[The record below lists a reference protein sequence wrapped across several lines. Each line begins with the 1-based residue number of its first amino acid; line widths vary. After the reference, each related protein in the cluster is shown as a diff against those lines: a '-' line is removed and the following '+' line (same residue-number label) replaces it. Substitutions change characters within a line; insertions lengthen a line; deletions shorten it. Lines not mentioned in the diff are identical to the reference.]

1 MSHSWSGTVA
11 FSFDELMHIG
21 QHDGVYYALGYCGS
35 GVGMASYLGMR
46 LGQQVA
52 GLVDGK
58 TAFDD
63 LPFPTRPFY
72 HGNPWFLPA
81 LVGWYRWRDRW
92 QCQQALKYSANRPVG
107 GFAENISR
115 SVG

>member
-1 MSHSWSGTVA
+1 
-11 FSFDELMHIG
+11 MHIG
-21 QHDGVYYALGYCGS
+21 QQDGVYYAVGYCGS

-52 GLVDGK
+52 GLAKGQ
-58 TAFDD
+58 TAFDN

-72 HGNPWFLPA
+72 RGNPWFLPA
-81 LVGWYRWRDRW
+81 MVGWYQWRDRW
-92 QCQQALKYSANRPVG
+92 QCQRAHKNSAKTNAG
-107 GFAENISR
+107 QFAGNLTK

>member
-52 GLVDGK
+52 GLADGK
-58 TAFDD
+58 TAFDN
-63 LPFPTRPFY
+63 LPFQ
-72 HGNPWFLPA
+72 HGHFITA
-81 LVGWYRWRDRW
+81 THGF
-92 QCQQALKYSANRPVG
+92 CQLWLAGTIGAIAGNVSKR
-107 GFAENISR
+107 
-115 SVG
+115 